1 MNNIIRILYITKIKI
16 MFNLQQR
23 KLILNEYLRVSYLK
37 NDNQVFILSLIAKQ
51 RFKNWQFDN
60 MIDDILSYYIDELN
74 LTEKKANYKLNNKI
88 QIL

>member
-1 MNNIIRILYITKIKI
+1 